1 MLHEKLNKCSL
12 KFIELLRLLSK
23 DIVMLSNI
31 ISAQHKPHAILL
43 VESKLSDLEQFTKDY
58 IKSIIN
64 DPILNAKIDNNQY
77 FDMVRINGYAEAI
90 KKEQI
95 IDIIQRFTR
104 SGFETGGY
112 KFYIINGVENATP
125 QAINSLLKFLE
136 EPPTQT
142 YAILTTRSVDLVIAT
157 IKSRCQ
163 TFVITS
169 DSHNC
174 QLHLEKFKVTP
185 EQQKVISDI
194 YYSYDLIKADIK
206 SKIFIKLFDYSKLLI
221 AECNN
226 LASIKKMSDQFRKF
240 DYVQIGLMLKIL
252 NSLVGNSEVLLK
264 MIANVKYNPVKILLF
279 DAIVT
284 FLQKRSK

>member
-1 MLHEKLNKCSL
+1 
-12 KFIELLRLLSK
+12 
-23 DIVMLSNI
+23 MLSNI